1 MTNRQSRR
9 DQNRQA
15 RRQKSRPQRGSSS
28 SDPNNFSFDFK
39 KYGFWII
46 AAGLAVGLLVVVIVL
61 ANNRDD
67 NSQLNEESQ
76 LFVEEL
82 HEALV
87 RIPTQLVSGQEM
99 GSGDSPLVLEVFA
112 DFQCPHCLRHAAIIE
127 PEIVEKYV
135 KTEKVRLVFKH
146 FPVLGRESVLAASA
160 ATCAGEQEKFWI
172 YSNSLFKEKA
182 RSGTE
187 PPNRGLFSEEN
198 LISIATDLGLDVELF
213 KRCQK
218 SPETLS
224 AVSKNESLAR
234 QYGLTGTPSFV
245 LRNGE
250 KAIVLNPA
258 SFEEWEAILDEQL
271 ELVSEQ

>member
-15 RRQKSRPQRGSSS
+15 RRQKGRPQRGSSS
-28 SDPNNFSFDFK
+28 SGPSSFSFDFK

-61 ANNRDD
+61 ANNRDGD
-67 NSQLNEESQ
+67 TQLSEESQ
-76 LFVEEL
+76 LYVEEL
-82 HEALV
+82 HAALV
-87 RIPTQLVSGQEM
+87 RIPTHLVSGMEM
-99 GSGDSPLVLEVFA
+99 GDSDSPLVLEVFA
-112 DFQCPHCLRHAAIIE
+112 DFQCPHCLRYAAIVE
-127 PEIVEKYV
+127 PELVENYV
-135 KTEKVRLVFKH
+135 KTKKLRIVFKH

-172 YSNSLFKEKA
+172 YSNRLFKERA
-182 RSGTE
+182 RAGTS
-187 PPNRGLFSEEN
+187 PPNGGLFSEEN
-198 LISIATDLGLDVELF
+198 LTGIATDLGLDVDLF

-224 AVSKNESLAR
+224 SVSKNESLAR

-245 LRNGE
+245 IRNGGR
-250 KAIVLNPA
+250 AIVVNPA
-258 SFEEWEAILDEQL
+258 SLEDWEVILDEQL
-271 ELVSEQ
+271 ELVPE

>member
-15 RRQKSRPQRGSSS
+15 RRQKDRPQRGPLPSGPSS
-28 SDPNNFSFDFK
+28 FGFDFK

-46 AAGLAVGLLVVVIVL
+46 AASLAVALLVVVIVL

-67 NSQLNEESQ
+67 DSQLNEESQ

-82 HEALV
+82 HEALI
-87 RIPTQLVSGQEM
+87 RIPTHLVSGMEI
-99 GSGDSPLVLEVFA
+99 GSSDSPLVLEVFA
-112 DFQCPHCLRHAAIIE
+112 DFQCPHCLRYAAIVE
-127 PEIVEKYV
+127 PEIVENYV
-135 KTEKVRLVFKH
+135 KTEKLRIVFKH

-160 ATCAGEQEKFWI
+160 ATCAGAQEKFWI
-172 YSNSLFKEKA
+172 YSNRLFKERA
-182 RSGTE
+182 QAGTE

-198 LISIATDLGLDVELF
+198 LIGIATDLGLDVELF
-213 KRCQK
+213 KRCQN

-224 AVSKNESLAR
+224 SVAKNESLAR

-245 LRNGE
+245 IRNGGR
-250 KAIVLNPA
+250 AIVVSPA
-258 SFEEWEAILDEQL
+258 SFEDWEVILDEQL
-271 ELVSEQ
+271 ELVPE

>member
-15 RRQKSRPQRGSSS
+15 RRQKGRPQRGSSS
-28 SDPNNFSFDFK
+28 SGPSSFSFDFK

-61 ANNRDD
+61 ANNRDGD
-67 NSQLNEESQ
+67 TQLSEESQ
-76 LFVEEL
+76 LYVEEL
-82 HEALV
+82 HTALV
-87 RIPTQLVSGQEM
+87 RIPTHLVSGMEM
-99 GSGDSPLVLEVFA
+99 GDSDSPLVLEVFA
-112 DFQCPHCLRHAAIIE
+112 DFQCPHCLRYAAIVE
-127 PEIVEKYV
+127 PELVENYV
-135 KTEKVRLVFKH
+135 KTKKLRIVFKH

-172 YSNSLFKEKA
+172 YSNRLFKERA
-182 RSGTE
+182 QAGTS
-187 PPNRGLFSEEN
+187 PPNKGLFSEEN
-198 LISIATDLGLDVELF
+198 LTGIATDLGLDMDLF

-224 AVSKNESLAR
+224 SVSKNESLAR

-245 LRNGE
+245 LRNGGS
-250 KAIVLNPA
+250 AIVVNPA
-258 SFEEWEAILDEQL
+258 SFEDWEVIIDEQL
-271 ELVSEQ
+271 ELVPE